1 MPTYHIQTPV
11 VFAIE
16 SPTEQE
22 AKDQLIRSL
31 YSQDEDE
38 YYGGERCYVPCTP
51 EFMDVID
58 IELGQEE
65 N

>member
-1 MPTYHIQTPV
+1 MPVYQIQTPC
-11 VFAIE
+11 VFDIE
-16 SPTEQE
+16 AMTEQE

-58 IELGQEE
+58 VELDQEE
-65 N
+65 D